1 LPAVFALP
9 AARRL
14 ESAKALIWI
23 KVIEPWMI
31 HTDKMLWERRGDA
44 FYSTAETAW
53 GAIRLYLIVEQLAD
67 GTCEWT
73 AWCPAE
79 PLENARCGAASTIQ
93 GAMWQAEL
101 ASMCD
106 IVS

>member
-1 LPAVFALP
+1 LPRDFALP
-9 AARRL
+9 ARRRS
-14 ESAKALIWI
+14 ESAVALIWV
-23 KVIEPWMI
+23 KAIEPWMKYMI
-31 HTDKMLWERRGDA
+31 MMLWERRGDA

-53 GAIRLYLIVEQLAD
+53 GAIRLYLIVEQIAD

-79 PLENARCGAASTIQ
+79 PLEKARCGAARTIQ